1 MSPWS
6 VARSPLPL
14 AQSFGCHG
22 QRTTASRK
30 MISFEHALNLVA
42 EKLAAAQ
49 LSPATEMVS
58 LAEARGRVLA
68 RDVLAD
74 RDYPPFPRS
83 TRDGYAVRAADVR
96 APPAWLACV
105 GEARAGAPYPGKLG
119 PGKLGEE
126 SGVCVEIMTGAPL
139 PPGADAVVMMERT
152 HREGSCI
159 EILRGVEPGENVVRQ
174 GSEAPSGGV
183 VLPRGRRV
191 SPGEMALL
199 ASLGATAVEV
209 FRQPTVAIL
218 PTGDEVVPID
228 RQPRWFE
235 IRNSNAIALGGQVAA
250 AGGIPHQLGIAAD
263 EASRLRELIEAG
275 LECDLLLLSGG
286 VSAGKYD
293 LVEQVLAELGAEFY
307 FQSVALRPGKPTVF
321 GRVRGKFFFGLPGNP
336 VSTFVTFEVFARP
349 AIAVLSGAAFERPL
363 LLRARLGKPFRQSHG
378 LTAFMPA
385 RVEMPDGDP
394 VVTPVGWQ
402 GSGDLVGLAAANCL
416 LVVHP
421 HQTELAAG
429 EWVDVWPKLD

>member
-1 MSPWS
+1 
-6 VARSPLPL
+6 
-14 AQSFGCHG
+14 
-22 QRTTASRK
+22 
-30 MISFEHALNLVA
+30 MISFEQALNLVA
-42 EKLAAAQ
+42 EKLAAANP
-49 LSPATEMVS
+49 SPAAETVP
-58 LAEARGRVLA
+58 LDEARGRVLA
-68 RDVLAD
+68 SDVLAD

-96 APPAWLACV
+96 EVPAWLACV
-105 GEARAGAPYPGKLG
+105 GEARAGAPYPGKLA
-119 PGKLGEE
+119 EE
-126 SGVCVEIMTGAPL
+126 SGACVEIMTGAPV
-139 PPGADAVVMMERT
+139 PPGADAVVMIERT
-152 HREGSCI
+152 RRDGSRV
-159 EILRGVEPGENVVRQ
+159 EILRAVEPFENVVRQ
-174 GSEAPSGGV
+174 GSEAPAGGV

-191 SPGEMALL
+191 APGEMALL
-199 ASLGATAVEV
+199 ASVGTAAVEV

-218 PTGDEVVPID
+218 PTGDEVVPIHHN
-228 RQPRWFE
+228 PKWFE

-250 AGGIPHQLGIAAD
+250 AGGIPHQLGIAPD
-263 EASRLRELIEAG
+263 EVGRLRELIEAG
-275 LECDLLLLSGG
+275 LEQDLLLLSGG

-321 GRVRGKFFFGLPGNP
+321 GRARGKFFFGLPGNP
-336 VSTFVTFEVFARP
+336 VSTFVTFGVFARP
-349 AIAVLSGAAFERPL
+349 AIAVLGGAPFGRPV

-385 RVEMPDGDP
+385 RVEMQDGDP
-394 VVTPVGWQ
+394 VVTLVGWQ

-429 EWVDVWPKLD
+429 EWVDVLPR